1 VLRTSVGLKRTVI
14 LSAIA
19 LWDAAAWIVATFL
32 LALARFE
39 FDGMRVPWR
48 TVAGY
53 AISCA
58 VLQLVSGAMTRVYRG
73 RHIAGS
79 YREAVHVGITVAVI
93 AVIVGGVWIFAFG
106 GIPRSLAVTVPPTT
120 LMLMSLIRIVV
131 RTGHSMRIRAK
142 QPKDAER
149 VLVYGAGHGARIL
162 HRMLAEDV
170 HAPYEIVGFVDDDQ
184 GKLHQQIGR
193 ARVLGT
199 GVDLIRLAG
208 ETGVHTVVLAIP
220 SAPQAVLRRVSQQ
233 VEDAGLTLL
242 ILPKLADIV
251 GRTVGVTA
259 VRRLRTEDLLGRGQ
273 VTTDLQS
280 IASYLNGRVVLVT
293 GAGGSI
299 GSELCKQLAQLGPS
313 SLVML
318 DRDESALH
326 AVQLAIYGKG
336 LLDTRDIVLCDIRD
350 QDALERAF
358 FEHRPEV
365 VFHAAALKHLPMLES
380 YPTEAWKTN
389 VLGTL
394 NVLEAAARH
403 NVSRFVNIST
413 DKAADPI
420 SVLGKSK
427 RLAEELTSAFAASTG
442 KTYVSVR
449 FGNVLGSRGSVLHT
463 FYRQIEDG
471 GPVTVVHPDIT
482 RYFMTIPEAC
492 QLTIQAGAIGEPGD
506 VLVLDMGEPI
516 RILDVAQQI
525 IRRSGRQVDIV
536 FTGLRPGEKL
546 HESLFMDG
554 ERPSSTQHPLIS
566 RVAVPPRDPDS
577 LRNLSPDAF
586 LLLGKPG
593 GQS

>member
-19 LWDAAAWIVATFL
+19 LWDAAAWLLATFL
-32 LALARFE
+32 LALVRFE
-39 FDGMRVPWR
+39 FDGMRVPWL

-58 VLQLVSGAMTRVYRG
+58 VLQLVSGAMTKVYRG

-79 YREAVHVGITVAVI
+79 YREALHLGTTVALI
-93 AVIVGGVWIFAFG
+93 AIVVGGVWIFAFG
-106 GIPRSLAVTVPPTT
+106 GIPRSLAVSVPPAV
-120 LMLMSLIRIVV
+120 LMLMSVIRIAV

-193 ARVLGT
+193 SRVLGT
-199 GVDLIRLAG
+199 GADLVRLAG

-350 QDALERAF
+350 SDALERAF

-394 NVLEAAARH
+394 NVLESAARH

-427 RLAEELTSAFAASTG
+427 RLAEELTSAFAARTG
-442 KTYVSVR
+442 NTYVSVR

-593 GQS
+593 GPS